1 MPAAPARTLPRWR
14 TDAFLAGA
22 IALNYAARGIL
33 PVVLPALKADFHVS
47 DARLGLLGS
56 LFFWVYAICA
66 PFGGFLGDLYSR
78 RTLVLISV
86 SSWSAITLLT
96 GFAPGWTVLLILR
109 IVFGVSESFYL
120 SSATGLQADHH
131 GPETR
136 TLALGLN
143 SLAQNIGPVG
153 GAALAGWLAVRWGW
167 RGAFAGLGLLG
178 IVLALGSPRLL
189 SDAPLKTTK
198 RQPRAKVG
206 ETLAYLMR
214 DPTYLSLVLNEALS
228 GFSVWIFFF
237 WLPDYLYETYHVKM
251 AAAGVAGMAMQQLTA
266 IAGTATGTWLSYRYP
281 GMTPRF
287 RHLLFALSC
296 VISAPC
302 LLCFLI
308 HPSYL
313 MVTVAIGVFSVLRG
327 FGGVYE
333 LPVLCDVV
341 PSAYRSTA
349 VGLLIGGAMIC
360 GGFGIFAAGIL
371 KAGLGLGGV
380 FAAMSAICGLA
391 GFGLLASYWK
401 FIERDLA
408 RAEAWATGRAGGM
421 P

>member
-1 MPAAPARTLPRWR
+1 MPVAPARALPRWR

-47 DARLGLLGS
+47 DARMGLLGS

-66 PFGGFLGDLYSR
+66 PFGGYLGDLYSR

-86 SSWSAITLLT
+86 ASWSAITLLT
-96 GFAPGWTVLLILR
+96 GFAPGWTVLLLLR
-109 IVFGVSESFYL
+109 IGFGMAESFYL

-136 TLALGLN
+136 TRALGLN

-167 RGAFAGLGLLG
+167 RGAFVGLGLLG
-178 IVLALGSPRLL
+178 IALALGSPRLL
-189 SDAPLKTTK
+189 SDAPVK
-198 RQPRAKVG
+198 RAKPPARATVG
-206 ETLAYLMR
+206 ETLAYLFR
-214 DPTYLSLVLNEALS
+214 DLTYLSLVLNEALS
-228 GFSVWIFFF
+228 GLSVWIFFF

-251 AAAGVAGMAMQQLTA
+251 AAAGVAGMAMQQLSAVAGIA
-266 IAGTATGTWLSYRYP
+266 IGTWLSYRHP
-281 GMTPRF
+281 GMPPRF

-296 VISAPC
+296 LISAPC

-313 MVTVAIGVFSVLRG
+313 LVTVAIGVFSLLRG
-327 FGGVYE
+327 FGAVYE

-360 GGFGIFAAGIL
+360 GGLGIFVAGVL
-371 KAGLGLGGV
+371 KASLGLAGV
-380 FAAMSAICGLA
+380 FAAMSAICALA
-391 GFGLLASYWK
+391 GCGLLLAYWK
-401 FIERDLA
+401 FIERDLV
-408 RAEAWATGRAGGM
+408 RAEAWTAVRAD
-421 P
+421 